1 MPASE
6 THFLIVDDFA
16 PMRRIVAGLLK
27 ELGYSRQTEAD
38 DGASAWKILESGTSN
53 VEFVVTDWNMPV
65 MDGIELLRKIRAN
78 PAMRHLPVLIVT
90 AETRKENIMLA
101 AQCGADGYIVKPF
114 NTGTLE
120 RKIRH
125 IMGRRTPLLSAA

>member
-1 MPASE
+1 MQASE
-6 THFLIVDDFA
+6 QHFLIVDDFA

-38 DGASAWKILESGTSN
+38 DGATAWKILEAGAGN
-53 VEFVVTDWNMPV
+53 VDFVVTDWNMPL
-65 MDGIELLRKIRAN
+65 MDGIELLRKIRSS
-78 PAMRHLPVLIVT
+78 PALQHLPVLIIT

-120 RKIRH
+120 RKIQH
-125 IMGRRTPLLSAA
+125 IMSRRSPLLSAA